1 MAELDEIINKEEPS
15 EVEGRIKELSKK
27 VKLTSEERD
36 EFKRLS
42 GEKDE
47 TIDTVTKERDF
58 YQGFSDVVSK
68 HPNASEY
75 KDDILAKVKSGYTIE
90 DATVSVLNAQGKL
103 TAPAVERV
111 SPSGGSASTQIPA
124 TGQKTVSEM
133 NREERRAALIEAES
147 RGDISLT

>member
-1 MAELDEIINKEEPS
+1 MAELDEIINEPT
-15 EVEGRIKELSKK
+15 EVEGRIKDLSKK

-36 EFKRLS
+36 ELRRLNE
-42 GEKDE
+42 EKDG

-58 YQGFSDVVSK
+58 YAGFSDVVSK
-68 HPNASEY
+68 HPNASEF

-103 TAPAVERV
+103 TMPTVERV
-111 SPSGGSASTQIPA
+111 SPAGGSAPTQIPSQG
-124 TGQKTVSEM
+124 TKSVGEM
-133 NREERRAALIEAES
+133 TRDERRQALMEAES